1 MLVYQFPKIEMKP
14 IEVTVEGNSLTKI
27 EDEFR
32 IEIEGKLIHRSRVFH
47 KSHLLTS
54 FHFPKPFLVI
64 GDCLTDSNYRGMGI
78 YPKTIQYIATS
89 YSSDKHVFILVSN
102 DNIPSIKGI
111 EKAGFQFLVRLKGFR
126 FLGFYLKKEI
136 LCSRND

>member
-1 MLVYQFPKIEMKP
+1 MEQ
-14 IEVTVEGNSLTKI
+14 IEVAVEGNTLEKK

-32 IEIEGKLIHRSRVFH
+32 IEIKGKLIHRSRVFH

-64 GDCLTDSNYRGMGI
+64 GDCLTDPNYRGMGI
-78 YPKTIQYIATS
+78 YPRTIQYIATT
-89 YSSDKHVFILVSN
+89 YRLQKQIFILVSK
-102 DNIPSIKGI
+102 DNISSIKGI

-136 LCSRND
+136 LCTKND